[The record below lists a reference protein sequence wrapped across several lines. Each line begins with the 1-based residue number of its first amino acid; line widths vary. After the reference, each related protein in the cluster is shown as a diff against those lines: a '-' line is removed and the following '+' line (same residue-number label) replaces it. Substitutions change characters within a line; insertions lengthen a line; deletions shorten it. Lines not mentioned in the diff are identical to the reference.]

1 MRKLLPFIIIGILF
15 GSCHSKK
22 HVVYTSD
29 EMAQSTEISEEH
41 TLTERNAIEH
51 SQLSMLFDSLDVWI
65 YDAPP
70 VIAADSLA
78 VHGGLCHGTTIHIKA
93 TKATITDDRIVA
105 VEESIHTTKSDS
117 ITQFTEAHES
127 IDEDSEP
134 VAVSDPPNITILL
147 IAIACIVAALFA
159 LSTMIKK

>member
-1 MRKLLPFIIIGILF
+1 MRKLLLIIIIGIVF

-22 HVVYTSD
+22 HVVSVTD
-29 EMAQSTEISEEH
+29 EITQTTDISEEH
-41 TLTERNAIEH
+41 TSTERNSIEH

-78 VHGGLCHGTTIHIKA
+78 VHEGLCHGRTIHIKA
-93 TKATITDDRIVA
+93 AKATVTGDRIVA
-105 VEESIHTTKSDS
+105 VKESIHTAKSDS
-117 ITQFTEAHES
+117 ITKFTEAHES
-127 IDEDSEP
+127 IDETSET